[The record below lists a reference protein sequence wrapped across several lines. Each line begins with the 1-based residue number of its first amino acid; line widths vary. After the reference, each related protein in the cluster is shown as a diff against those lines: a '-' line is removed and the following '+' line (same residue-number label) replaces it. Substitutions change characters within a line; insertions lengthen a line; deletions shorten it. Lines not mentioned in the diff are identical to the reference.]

1 MVGAVAGTLAVR
13 CGPAAAVL
21 ALAIS
26 LTVTGCA
33 SGDGHERVDDLT
45 VDDAKTETMAI
56 ERSVVDSFP
65 AAEVVSVD
73 QAPTG
78 VLLSCSDDTYQ
89 WTGRVTVQMDGAS
102 DRAAVLDVIADAF
115 DDREGYDSTIDE
127 QTGDPRLLV
136 TGPDGAAYVG
146 RFDEASHLVTLASAS
161 RCVALREGERSS
173 DTF

>member
-1 MVGAVAGTLAVR
+1 MVGAVAGTFAVR
-13 CGPAAAVL
+13 CSPAAAVL

-33 SGDGHERVDDLT
+33 AGGDGAGRDGLT
-45 VDDAKTETMAI
+45 VRDAKTETMAI

-78 VLLSCSDDTYQ
+78 VLLSCFDDTYQ
-89 WTGRVTVQMDGAS
+89 WTGRVTVRMDGAS
-102 DRAAVLDVIADAF
+102 DRTAVLDVIAGAF
-115 DDREGYDSTIDE
+115 DDRKGYDSAIDE

-136 TGPDGAAYVG
+136 TGPEGAAYVG
-146 RFDEASHLVTLASAS
+146 RFDEASHVVTLASAS
-161 RCVALREGERSS
+161 RCFALREGENSY
-173 DTF
+173 DTY

>member
-1 MVGAVAGTLAVR
+1 MVGAVAGTHAVR
-13 CGPAAAVL
+13 RGPAAAVL
-21 ALAIS
+21 ALAVS
-26 LTVTGCA
+26 LAVTGCA
-33 SGDGHERVDDLT
+33 AGGEGAGQDGLD

-102 DRAAVLDVIADAF
+102 ERAAVLDVIAGAF
-115 DDREGYDSTIDE
+115 DDREGYDSAIDE

-136 TGPDGAAYVG
+136 TGPGGAAYVG

-161 RCVALREGERSS
+161 RCFALREGENSY
-173 DTF
+173 DTY